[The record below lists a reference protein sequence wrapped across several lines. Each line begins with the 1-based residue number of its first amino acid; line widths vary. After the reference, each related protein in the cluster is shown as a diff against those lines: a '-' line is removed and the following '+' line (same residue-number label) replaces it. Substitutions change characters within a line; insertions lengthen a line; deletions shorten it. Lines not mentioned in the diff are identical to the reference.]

1 MRTLSA
7 GLVLAAVLFAAG
19 CGGSN
24 GGGNGGSSQESG
36 LAAESA
42 SAVVADASKAAQ
54 DASSFHM
61 AGTIHSSSG
70 GVFGS
75 NAVELDLSIVR
86 GKGAT
91 GSVTAAGGAKV
102 DLIVAGNSGYMRA
115 SSAFWKHFAKQQ
127 GGSAAAS
134 FAATLFGDKWLKFP
148 ANNKQF
154 QALTSPAKANSIF
167 KSLTSNHGKLENQ
180 GEKTYKGQS
189 VVAITDTTKGG
200 TLYVAATGTPYP
212 VALTKTGGK
221 SSGALTF
228 DEWNQP
234 VTLTAPKGALDLSQ
248 FGG

>member
-1 MRTLSA
+1 MRAFSA
-7 GLVLAAVLFAAG
+7 GAVLAAVLFAAG
-19 CGGSN
+19 CGGSS
-24 GGGNGGSSQESG
+24 GGGGGSSSQASG
-36 LAAESA
+36 EASKSAE
-42 SAVVADASKAAQ
+42 AVVADASKAAQ

-61 AGTIHSSSG
+61 AGTIHSSSAG
-70 GVFGS
+70 AFGS
-75 NAVELDLSIVR
+75 NAVALDLSIVR

-91 GSVTAAGGAKV
+91 GSLTVGGAKV

-127 GGSAAAS
+127 GGGAAAS
-134 FAATLFGDKWLKFP
+134 FAATLFGNKWLKFP
-148 ANNKQF
+148 ANNQQF
-154 QALTSPAKANSIF
+154 QALTSPTKANAIF
-167 KSLTSNHGKLENQ
+167 KSLTSSHGKLENQ

-221 SSGALTF
+221 NGGAITF
-228 DEWNQP
+228 GDWNQP